1 MMRARTTLKTLA
13 QHLGL
18 SITTVSRA
26 LKDGPEVKPGTR
38 ARVKAAA
45 LELGYRP
52 NQSGIGL
59 KTGKTHVIAVILP
72 VQAPDEVVG
81 DVGTGP
87 LIAGLTAALDD
98 TPYQLTVIPSRPEQ
112 DELAPVR
119 LVVEQGLADGVVL
132 TLTQSQDARVR
143 YLADVGLPFVTFGRT
158 ELALPHP
165 YVDID
170 NADFTQRAVEH
181 LLNRGRERLCLLLPP
196 ERFLFAWHQR
206 VGFMRAHQAR
216 GLSVEPQRQLISD
229 TANFD
234 PRDFARQQALSDTA
248 PDAYICGDE
257 ITAMGLLAGLSDAGH
272 PADVVALETS
282 ALADYFHQP
291 VDGFRQDLHHAG
303 RQLGRVLLAALSG
316 DVPIDE
322 LQVIDT
328 ACFINRTDP
337 TTR

>member
-1 MMRARTTLKTLA
+1 MLRTRTTLKTLA
-13 QHLGL
+13 QYLGL

-26 LKDGPEVKPGTR
+26 LKDGPEVKPGTI

-45 LELGYRP
+45 AELGYRP

-72 VQAPDEVVG
+72 VQAQDEVVG

-98 TPYQLTVIPSRPEQ
+98 TPYQLTVIPSRAEQ

-132 TLTQSQDARVR
+132 TLTESQDARVR
-143 YLADVGLPFVTFGRT
+143 YLAEVSLPFVTFGRT

-181 LLNRGRERLCLLLPP
+181 LLSRGRQRLCLLLPP
-196 ERFLFAWHQR
+196 ERFLYAWHQR
-206 VGFMRAHQAR
+206 VGFIRAHQMR
-216 GLSVEPQRQLISD
+216 GLTVDPDRQLISESPQL
-229 TANFD
+229 D
-234 PRDFARQQALSDTA
+234 PRDLARQQAAAESA

-257 ITAMGLLAGLSDAGH
+257 ITALGLLAGLSDAGR

-303 RQLGRVLLAALSG
+303 QELARVLLAAISG
-316 DVPIDE
+316 DAPIDE

-337 TTR
+337 TIR